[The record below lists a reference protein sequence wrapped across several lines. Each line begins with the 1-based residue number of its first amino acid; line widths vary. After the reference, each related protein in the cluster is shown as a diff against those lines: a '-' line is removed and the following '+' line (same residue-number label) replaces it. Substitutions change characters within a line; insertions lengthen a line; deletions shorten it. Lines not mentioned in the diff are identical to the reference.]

1 MSFINQESWIF
12 SGQESPENPSLNAL
26 LPNLNPR
33 LLSNEGIIRMLRS
46 DPAKDLQN
54 HPYYRSTLRALKRDP
69 NAKSQPFHRL
79 ALQAYKRGK
88 GGMLRML
95 RSDSN
100 VQNYPYYMSTLRAL
114 KKSSGPGFLRMIKS
128 GIKSEE

>member
-1 MSFINQESWIF
+1 
-12 SGQESPENPSLNAL
+12 
-26 LPNLNPR
+26 
-33 LLSNEGIIRMLRS
+33 MLRS
-46 DPAKDLQN
+46 DPAKDFQN
-54 HPYYRSTLRALKRDP
+54 HPYYRSTLRALKRYSNTQNLP
-69 NAKSQPFHRL
+69 
-79 ALQAYKRGK
+79 YKRGN
-88 GGMLRML
+88 GLLRML

>member
-1 MSFINQESWIF
+1 MSFKNQESWIF

-54 HPYYRSTLRALKRDP
+54 HPYYRSTLRALKRYP

-95 RSDSN
+95 RSDPDL
-100 VQNYPYYMSTLRAL
+100 QNQTYLLSTLRAL
-114 KKSSGPGFLRMIKS
+114 KRNSGVGIIRMIKS
-128 GIKSEE
+128 GTNSED